1 MLAEMLFRPFE
12 LLLNRG
18 IRQSTS
24 AAAVAARLEG
34 RTLGL
39 TIEGTPFD
47 LRIKVSGGATAVS
60 LPDGAAPDACIS
72 ATALSLGR
80 LLREDPQA
88 AVRDGSVRMS
98 GDADV
103 AVLFRELL
111 RFAAPDL
118 EEELSRLVGDPIARQ
133 VGNAA
138 RAFAEWGEAAGDS
151 LARSVSEYL
160 QEESQVVATA
170 GEIREFG
177 RRVDELV
184 NDVARAEAR
193 IQRLKE
199 GLL

>member
-18 IRQSTS
+18 VRQSTS
-24 AAAVAARLEG
+24 AAALAARLEG
-34 RTLGL
+34 RTLEL
-39 TIEGTPFD
+39 TVEGTPFD
-47 LRIKVSGGATAVS
+47 LRIKVSRGGLAVM

-72 ATALSLGR
+72 GTALSLGR

-88 AVRDGSVRMS
+88 PVRDGSVRMS
-98 GDADV
+98 GDTEVAD
-103 AVLFRELL
+103 LFRELL
-111 RFAAPDL
+111 RFSAPDL
-118 EEELSRLVGDPIARQ
+118 EEELSRLVGDPVARQ

-138 RAFAEWGEAAGDS
+138 RAFAQWGEAAGDT

-160 QEESQVVATA
+160 QEESQVLPTA
-170 GEIREFG
+170 AEIRDFG

-193 IQRLKE
+193 IQRLRE
-199 GLL
+199 GIL